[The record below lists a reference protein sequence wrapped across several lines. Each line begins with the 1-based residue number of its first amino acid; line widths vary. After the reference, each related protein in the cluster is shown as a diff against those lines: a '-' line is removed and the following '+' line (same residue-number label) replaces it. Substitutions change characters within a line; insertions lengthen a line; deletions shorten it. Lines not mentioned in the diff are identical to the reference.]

1 MAQPANTGQLVRLN
15 CTPHRIAHYREGL
28 RQLQYQIFL
37 TYADRRD
44 QTVFLAYQ
52 YANFL
57 LMYATWKISQEP
69 WSQEAQNNLAAIRE
83 QSVRLEHY
91 FFNTYTLRDVL
102 RA

>member
-15 CTPHRIAHYREGL
+15 CTPHRI
-28 RQLQYQIFL
+28 
-37 TYADRRD
+37 YADRRD
-44 QTVFLAYQ
+44 QTVFLQYQ

-83 QSVRLEHY
+83 QSVRLENY